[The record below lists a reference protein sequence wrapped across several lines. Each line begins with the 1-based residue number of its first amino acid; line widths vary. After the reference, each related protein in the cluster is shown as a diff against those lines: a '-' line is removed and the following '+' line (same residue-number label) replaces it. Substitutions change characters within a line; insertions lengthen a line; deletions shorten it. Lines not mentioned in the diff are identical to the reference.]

1 MGLLCV
7 IVTAVKCIV
16 RVFMSALSH
25 PLLPDGFLSGVLSYI
40 LDNRATIRLFYQHP
54 MHLNIRSMI
63 QPWGFFPESGF
74 FLHMAEKNKKVLTA
88 FTLLCHLFKC
98 CCHKDRKSSNHF
110 ISFLFQFAPF
120 AYFFNLIS
128 PFCPVLFYLAFLC
141 YLDFFVV
148 MVNVLAAGTQ

>member
-63 QPWGFFPESGF
+63 QPWVFFPQIWI
-74 FLHMAEKNKKVLTA
+74 FLTYGRKK
-88 FTLLCHLFKC
+88 
-98 CCHKDRKSSNHF
+98 
-110 ISFLFQFAPF
+110 
-120 AYFFNLIS
+120 
-128 PFCPVLFYLAFLC
+128 
-141 YLDFFVV
+141 
-148 MVNVLAAGTQ
+148 

>member
-63 QPWGFFPESGF
+63 QPWGFFPKSGF
-74 FLHMAEKNKKVLTA
+74 FLHMAEKNKRCW
-88 FTLLCHLFKC
+88 LLSLFSVIC
-98 CCHKDRKSSNHF
+98 LSAAVTRTENLQTISYHF
-110 ISFLFQFAPF
+110 C
-120 AYFFNLIS
+120 FNLLLLHI
-128 PFCPVLFYLAFLC
+128 FLTWFRRFVQFYF
-141 YLDFFVV
+141 
-148 MVNVLAAGTQ
+148 T